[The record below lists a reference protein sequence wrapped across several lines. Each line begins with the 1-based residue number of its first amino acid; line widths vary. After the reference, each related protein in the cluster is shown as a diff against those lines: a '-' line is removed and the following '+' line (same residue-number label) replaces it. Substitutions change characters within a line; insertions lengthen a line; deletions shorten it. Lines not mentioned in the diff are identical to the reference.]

1 MAPGSVA
8 SSSALYDK
16 ITYDATKNHARGL
29 AAKGFDMCISGRRG
43 YRDNLLKKPA
53 IGSGFG
59 NLGITC

>member
-29 AAKGFDMCISGRRG
+29 AAKGFDMC
-43 YRDNLLKKPA
+43 NLLKKPA